1 MKKNPIRISIVE
13 DTAPIMTA
21 LRTKILEIEDILLVS
36 TYTNA
41 EDALKKL
48 VKDKPDVVV
57 MDIGLPGI
65 QGTECMMKI
74 LSKTSKISFLMFTVY
89 ESSEHVFDSLKA
101 GASGYIL
108 KREGAEGVI
117 KGVREVVAG
126 GAPMSRSIA
135 KRVLKSFQPEGHL
148 IENISQREREIL
160 NLLSKGFLYKEIAD
174 KLIPKIQIG
183 TVKQH
188 IHRIY
193 RKLQVNNRTEAIK
206 KYLGYV

>member
-13 DTAPIMTA
+13 DTEHIMNA
-21 LRTKILEIEDILLVS
+21 LKSEILEIEDILLVS

-48 VKDKPDVVV
+48 VREKPNVVI
-57 MDIGLPGI
+57 MDIGLPQM
-65 QGTECMMKI
+65 QGTECMMRI
-74 LSKTSKISFLMFTVY
+74 LKKVPEMSFLMFTVY

-117 KGVREVVAG
+117 EGVREVIAG
-126 GAPMSRSIA
+126 GAPMSRTIA
-135 KRVLKSFQPEGHL
+135 KRVLKSFQPEKRL

-174 KLIPKIQIG
+174 KLTPPIKIG

-193 RKLQVNNRTEAIK
+193 QKLQVNNRTEAIK
-206 KYLGYV
+206 KYLGYE